1 MGILVEQSETTALL
15 KAKITKIL
23 FLLLL
28 VRLGLYIPVPNID
41 LDLFSQNQNTN
52 PIFGFAKTLT
62 GSSFLGIGALVILPY
77 INASIIIQL
86 LIPVIPK
93 LEQLQKEEGEFGR
106 QQITRYTRYLAF
118 IWSIFLSVGIAF
130 FLIKPVIFDWNFILA
145 IKIILS
151 LITGSMLSMWFSEL
165 ITEEGLGNGSSMLIF
180 INIVGSI
187 PNNFASIS
195 NTLFDN
201 AAYLSNL
208 ATLCKT
214 SLFYLFVVTVVIV
227 FQDSY
232 KKISIISAKQL
243 TGDYVGQA
251 QKISELKNTYIPLKV
266 NQGGIMPLAFSSTIA
281 VFLTYP
287 VQLFINSGFI
297 VNQAF
302 STNLLT
308 FYSIALNIILVVFFS
323 CFYAALVLKPEDI
336 SQNLAK
342 MAYSIPGIRQGRE
355 TTRYLEKTVSRLSF
369 IGGLFLSFLAFFPLL
384 ISSVVK
390 VSIFKNVTS
399 LLILI
404 GVITDVTSQIRGYLV
419 SRKYEGFKQ

>member
-1 MGILVEQSETTALL
+1 MEQSETTALL

-62 GSSFLGIGALVILPY
+62 GSSFLGIGALGILPY

-86 LIPVIPK
+86 LVPVLPQ

-106 QQITRYTRYLAF
+106 QQITRYTRYLAL
-118 IWSIFLSVGIAF
+118 IWAIILSSAIAF
-130 FLIKPVIFDWNFILA
+130 FLVKPIIFDWSISLALEIILA
-145 IKIILS
+145 LV
-151 LITGSMLSMWFSEL
+151 TGSILSMWFSEL

-187 PNNFASIS
+187 PNSFSELNNALFSQASYLDNLRIS
-195 NTLFDN
+195 GQGLI
-201 AAYLSNL
+201 
-208 ATLCKT
+208 
-214 SLFYLFVVTVVIV
+214 FYLFVVSVIIL

-232 KKISIISAKQL
+232 KTINIVAAKQL
-243 TGDYVGQA
+243 NLSSSDQS
-251 QKISELKNTYIPLKV
+251 QNFSQLKNSYIPLKV
-266 NQGGIMPLAFSSTIA
+266 NQGGIMPLVFSSTIA
-281 VFLTYP
+281 VFLAYP
-287 VQLFINSGFI
+287 VQQLLNLGFVNNSFLS
-297 VNQAF
+297 V
-302 STNLLT
+302 
-308 FYSIALNIILVVFFS
+308 YSITINILLVVLFS
-323 CFYAALVLKPEDI
+323 CFYAGLVLKPDDI

-342 MAYSIPGIRQGRE
+342 MAYSIPGIRQGKD
-355 TTRYLEKTVSRLSF
+355 TTKYLEKTVARLAF
-369 IGGLFLSFLAFFPLL
+369 LGGLFLAFLAFFPL
-384 ISSVVK
+384 VVGN
-390 VSIFKNVTS
+390 VLQVNIFKNVTS

-419 SRKYEGFKQ
+419 ARKYEGFK

>member
-1 MGILVEQSETTALL
+1 MEQSETIALL

-62 GSSFLGIGALVILPY
+62 GSSFLGIGALGILPY

-86 LIPVIPK
+86 LVPVLPQ

-106 QQITRYTRYLAF
+106 QQITRYTRYLAL
-118 IWSIFLSVGIAF
+118 IWAIILSTAIAF
-130 FLIKPVIFDWNFILA
+130 FLVKPIIFDWSISLALEIILA
-145 IKIILS
+145 LV
-151 LITGSMLSMWFSEL
+151 TGSILSMWFSEL

-187 PNNFASIS
+187 PNSFSELNNALFSQASYLDNLRIS
-195 NTLFDN
+195 GQGLI
-201 AAYLSNL
+201 
-208 ATLCKT
+208 
-214 SLFYLFVVTVVIV
+214 FYLFVVSVIIL

-232 KKISIISAKQL
+232 KKINIVAAKQL
-243 TGDYVGQA
+243 NLSSSDQS
-251 QKISELKNTYIPLKV
+251 QNFSQLKNSYIPLKV
-266 NQGGIMPLAFSSTIA
+266 NQGGIMPLVFSSTIA
-281 VFLTYP
+281 VFLAYP
-287 VQLFINSGFI
+287 VQQLLNLGFVNNSFLS
-297 VNQAF
+297 V
-302 STNLLT
+302 
-308 FYSIALNIILVVFFS
+308 YSITINILLVVLFS
-323 CFYAALVLKPEDI
+323 CFYAGLVLKPDDI

-342 MAYSIPGIRQGRE
+342 MAYSIPGIRQGKD
-355 TTRYLEKTVSRLSF
+355 TTKYLQKTVERLAF
-369 IGGLFLSFLAFFPLL
+369 LGGLFLAFLAFFPL
-384 ISSVVK
+384 VVGN
-390 VSIFKNVTS
+390 VLQVNIFKNVTS

-419 SRKYEGFKQ
+419 ARKYEGFK

>member
-1 MGILVEQSETTALL
+1 MEQSETTALL

-62 GSSFLGIGALVILPY
+62 GSSFLGIGALGILPY

-86 LIPVIPK
+86 LVPVLPQ

-106 QQITRYTRYLAF
+106 QQITRYTRYLAL
-118 IWSIFLSVGIAF
+118 IWAIILSSAIAF
-130 FLIKPVIFDWNFILA
+130 FLVKPIIFDWSISLALEIILA
-145 IKIILS
+145 LV
-151 LITGSMLSMWFSEL
+151 TGSILSMWFSEL

-187 PNNFASIS
+187 PNSFSDLNNALFSQASYLDNLRIS
-195 NTLFDN
+195 GQGLI
-201 AAYLSNL
+201 
-208 ATLCKT
+208 
-214 SLFYLFVVTVVIV
+214 FYLFVVSVIIL

-232 KKISIISAKQL
+232 KKINIVAAKQL
-243 TGDYVGQA
+243 NLSSSDQS
-251 QKISELKNTYIPLKV
+251 QNFSQLKNSYIPLKV
-266 NQGGIMPLAFSSTIA
+266 NQGGIMPLVFSSTIA
-281 VFLTYP
+281 VFLAYP
-287 VQLFINSGFI
+287 VQQLLNLGFVNNSFLS
-297 VNQAF
+297 V
-302 STNLLT
+302 
-308 FYSIALNIILVVFFS
+308 YSITINILLVVLFS
-323 CFYAALVLKPEDI
+323 CFYAGLVLKPDDI

-342 MAYSIPGIRQGRE
+342 MAYSIPGIRQGKD
-355 TTRYLEKTVSRLSF
+355 TTKYLEKTVARLAF
-369 IGGLFLSFLAFFPLL
+369 LGGLFLAFLAFFPL
-384 ISSVVK
+384 VVGN
-390 VSIFKNVTS
+390 VLQVNIFKNVTS

-419 SRKYEGFKQ
+419 ARKYEGFK

>member
-1 MGILVEQSETTALL
+1 VEQSETIFLL

-23 FLLLL
+23 CLLLL
-28 VRLGLYIPVPNID
+28 VRLGLYVPIPSVD
-41 LDLFSQNQNTN
+41 LDIFAQNQSVN
-52 PIFGFAKTLT
+52 PVFNFAKTLT
-62 GSSFLGIGALVILPY
+62 GSSFLGIGALGILPY

-118 IWSIFLSVGIAF
+118 VWSIFLSVGIAF
-130 FLIKPVIFDWNFILA
+130 FLIRPVVFDWNFILA
-145 IKIILS
+145 LKIILS

-180 INIVGSI
+180 INIIGSI
-187 PNNFASIS
+187 PNSFANIS
-195 NTLFDN
+195 NALFEE
-201 AAYLSNL
+201 ASYLSNL
-208 ATLCKT
+208 LTLCQGL
-214 SLFYLFVVTVVIV
+214 LFYLFVVTVVIV

-243 TGDYVGQA
+243 TGDYVGQN

-266 NQGGIMPLAFSSTIA
+266 NQGGIMPLVFSSTIA

-287 VQLFINSGFI
+287 LQLFLNSGFALNPS
-297 VNQAF
+297 VA
-302 STNLLT
+302 TNILT

-342 MAYSIPGIRQGRE
+342 MAYSIPGIRQGKE
-355 TTRYLEKTVSRLSF
+355 TTKYLEKTVARLSF
-369 IGGLFLSFLAFFPLL
+369 IGGLFLSFLSFFPLL
-384 ISSVVK
+384 VGNVVK
-390 VSIFKNVTS
+390 ISLFKNVTS

>member
-1 MGILVEQSETTALL
+1 VEQSETTALL

-62 GSSFLGIGALVILPY
+62 GSSFLGIGALGILPY

-86 LIPVIPK
+86 LVPVLPQ

-106 QQITRYTRYLAF
+106 QQITRYTRYLAL
-118 IWSIFLSVGIAF
+118 IWAIILSSAIAF
-130 FLIKPVIFDWNFILA
+130 FLVKPIIFDWSISLALEIILA
-145 IKIILS
+145 LV
-151 LITGSMLSMWFSEL
+151 TGSILSMWFSEL

-187 PNNFASIS
+187 PNSFSDLNNALFSQASYLDNLRIS
-195 NTLFDN
+195 GQGLI
-201 AAYLSNL
+201 
-208 ATLCKT
+208 
-214 SLFYLFVVTVVIV
+214 FYLFVVSVIIL

-232 KKISIISAKQL
+232 KKINIVAAKQL
-243 TGDYVGQA
+243 NLSSSDQS
-251 QKISELKNTYIPLKV
+251 QNFSQLKNSYIPLKV
-266 NQGGIMPLAFSSTIA
+266 NQGGIMPLVFSSTIA
-281 VFLTYP
+281 VFLAYP
-287 VQLFINSGFI
+287 VQQLLNLGFVNNSFLS
-297 VNQAF
+297 V
-302 STNLLT
+302 
-308 FYSIALNIILVVFFS
+308 YSITINILLVVLFS
-323 CFYAALVLKPEDI
+323 CFYAGLVLKPDDI

-342 MAYSIPGIRQGRE
+342 MAYSIPGIRQGKD
-355 TTRYLEKTVSRLSF
+355 TTKYLEKTVARLAF
-369 IGGLFLSFLAFFPLL
+369 LGGLFLAFLAFFPL
-384 ISSVVK
+384 VVGN
-390 VSIFKNVTS
+390 VLQVNIFKNVTS

-419 SRKYEGFKQ
+419 ARKYEGFK

>member
-1 MGILVEQSETTALL
+1 MEQSETTALL

-62 GSSFLGIGALVILPY
+62 GSSFLGIGALGILPY

-86 LIPVIPK
+86 LVPVLPQ

-106 QQITRYTRYLAF
+106 QQITRYTRYLAL
-118 IWSIFLSVGIAF
+118 IWAIILSSAIAF
-130 FLIKPVIFDWNFILA
+130 FLVKPIIFDWSISLALEIILA
-145 IKIILS
+145 LV
-151 LITGSMLSMWFSEL
+151 TGSILSMWFSEL

-187 PNNFASIS
+187 PNSFSELNNALFSQASYLDNLRIS
-195 NTLFDN
+195 SQGLI
-201 AAYLSNL
+201 L
-208 ATLCKT
+208 
-214 SLFYLFVVTVVIV
+214 YLFVVSVIIL

-232 KKISIISAKQL
+232 KKINIVAAKQL
-243 TGDYVGQA
+243 NLSSSDQS
-251 QKISELKNTYIPLKV
+251 QDFSQLKNSYIPLKV
-266 NQGGIMPLAFSSTIA
+266 NQGGIMPLVFSSTIA
-281 VFLTYP
+281 VFLAYP
-287 VQLFINSGFI
+287 VQQLLNLGFVNNSFLS
-297 VNQAF
+297 V
-302 STNLLT
+302 
-308 FYSIALNIILVVFFS
+308 YSITINILLVVLFS
-323 CFYAALVLKPEDI
+323 CFYAGLVLKPDDI

-342 MAYSIPGIRQGRE
+342 MAYSIPGIRQGKD
-355 TTRYLEKTVSRLSF
+355 TTKYLEKTVARLAF
-369 IGGLFLSFLAFFPLL
+369 LGGLFLAFLAFFPL
-384 ISSVVK
+384 VVGNILQ
-390 VSIFKNVTS
+390 VNIFKNVTS

-419 SRKYEGFKQ
+419 ARKYEGFK

>member
-1 MGILVEQSETTALL
+1 
-15 KAKITKIL
+15 
-23 FLLLL
+23 
-28 VRLGLYIPVPNID
+28 
-41 LDLFSQNQNTN
+41 
-52 PIFGFAKTLT
+52 
-62 GSSFLGIGALVILPY
+62 
-77 INASIIIQL
+77 
-86 LIPVIPK
+86 

-266 NQGGIMPLAFSSTIA
+266 NQGGIMPLVFSSTIA

>member
-1 MGILVEQSETTALL
+1 MEQSETTSLL

-62 GSSFLGIGALVILPY
+62 GSSFLGIGALGILPY

-86 LIPVIPK
+86 LVPVLPQ

-106 QQITRYTRYLAF
+106 QQITRYTRYLAL
-118 IWSIFLSVGIAF
+118 IWAVILSTAIAF
-130 FLIKPVIFDWNFILA
+130 FLVKPIIFDWSISLALEIILA
-145 IKIILS
+145 LV
-151 LITGSMLSMWFSEL
+151 TGSILSMWFSEL

-187 PNNFASIS
+187 PNSFSELKNALFSQASYLDNLRIS
-195 NTLFDN
+195 GQGLI
-201 AAYLSNL
+201 
-208 ATLCKT
+208 
-214 SLFYLFVVTVVIV
+214 FYIFVVSVIIL

-232 KKISIISAKQL
+232 KKINIVAAKQL
-243 TGDYVGQA
+243 NLSSSDQS
-251 QKISELKNTYIPLKV
+251 QNFSQLKNSYIPLKV
-266 NQGGIMPLAFSSTIA
+266 NQGGIMPLVFSSTIA
-281 VFLTYP
+281 VFLAYP
-287 VQLFINSGFI
+287 VQQLLNLGFVNNSFLS
-297 VNQAF
+297 V
-302 STNLLT
+302 
-308 FYSIALNIILVVFFS
+308 YSITINILLVVLFS
-323 CFYAALVLKPEDI
+323 CVYAGLVLKPDDI

-342 MAYSIPGIRQGRE
+342 MAYSIPGIRQGKE
-355 TTRYLEKTVSRLSF
+355 TTKYLEKTVARLAF
-369 IGGLFLSFLAFFPLL
+369 MGGLFLAFLAFFPL
-384 ISSVVK
+384 VVGN
-390 VSIFKNVTS
+390 VLQVNIFKNVTS

-419 SRKYEGFKQ
+419 ARKYEGFK

>member
-1 MGILVEQSETTALL
+1 MEQSETTALL

-62 GSSFLGIGALVILPY
+62 GSSFLGIGALGILPY

-86 LIPVIPK
+86 LVPVLPQ

-106 QQITRYTRYLAF
+106 QQITRYTRYLAL
-118 IWSIFLSVGIAF
+118 IWSIILSSAIAF
-130 FLIKPVIFDWNFILA
+130 FLVKPIIFDWSISLALEIILA
-145 IKIILS
+145 LV
-151 LITGSMLSMWFSEL
+151 TGSILSMWFSEL

-187 PNNFASIS
+187 PNSFSDLNNALFSQASYLDNLRIS
-195 NTLFDN
+195 GQGLI
-201 AAYLSNL
+201 
-208 ATLCKT
+208 
-214 SLFYLFVVTVVIV
+214 FYLFVVSVIIL

-232 KKISIISAKQL
+232 KKINIVAAKQL
-243 TGDYVGQA
+243 NLSSSDQS
-251 QKISELKNTYIPLKV
+251 QDFSQLKNSYIPLKV
-266 NQGGIMPLAFSSTIA
+266 NQGGIMPLVFSSTIA
-281 VFLTYP
+281 VFLAYP
-287 VQLFINSGFI
+287 VQQLLNLGFVNNSFLS
-297 VNQAF
+297 V
-302 STNLLT
+302 
-308 FYSIALNIILVVFFS
+308 YSITINILLVVLFS
-323 CFYAALVLKPEDI
+323 CFYAGLVLKPDDI

-342 MAYSIPGIRQGRE
+342 MAYSIPGIRQGKD
-355 TTRYLEKTVSRLSF
+355 TTKYLEKTVARLAF
-369 IGGLFLSFLAFFPLL
+369 LGGLFLAFLAFFPL
-384 ISSVVK
+384 VVGN
-390 VSIFKNVTS
+390 VLQVNIFKNVTS

-419 SRKYEGFKQ
+419 ARKYEGFK

>member
-1 MGILVEQSETTALL
+1 MEQSETTALL

-62 GSSFLGIGALVILPY
+62 GSSFLGIGALGILPY

-86 LIPVIPK
+86 LVPVLPQ

-106 QQITRYTRYLAF
+106 QQITRYTRYLAL
-118 IWSIFLSVGIAF
+118 IWAIILSSAIAF
-130 FLIKPVIFDWNFILA
+130 FLVKPIIFDWSISLALEIILA
-145 IKIILS
+145 LV
-151 LITGSMLSMWFSEL
+151 TGSILSMWFSEL

-187 PNNFASIS
+187 PNSFSELNNALFSQASYLDNLRIS
-195 NTLFDN
+195 GQGLI
-201 AAYLSNL
+201 
-208 ATLCKT
+208 
-214 SLFYLFVVTVVIV
+214 FYLFVVSVIIL

-232 KKISIISAKQL
+232 KKINIVAAKQL
-243 TGDYVGQA
+243 NLSSSDQS
-251 QKISELKNTYIPLKV
+251 QNFSQLKNSYIPLKV
-266 NQGGIMPLAFSSTIA
+266 NQGGIMPLVFSSTIA
-281 VFLTYP
+281 VFLAYP
-287 VQLFINSGFI
+287 VQQLLNLGFVNNSFLS
-297 VNQAF
+297 A
-302 STNLLT
+302 
-308 FYSIALNIILVVFFS
+308 YSITINILLVVLFS
-323 CFYAALVLKPEDI
+323 CFYAGLVLKPDDI

-342 MAYSIPGIRQGRE
+342 MAYSIPGIRQGKD
-355 TTRYLEKTVSRLSF
+355 TTKYLEKTVARLAF
-369 IGGLFLSFLAFFPLL
+369 LGGLFLAFLAFFPL
-384 ISSVVK
+384 VVGNILQ
-390 VSIFKNVTS
+390 VNIFKNVTS

-419 SRKYEGFKQ
+419 ARKYEGFK

>member
-1 MGILVEQSETTALL
+1 VEQSETTALL

-62 GSSFLGIGALVILPY
+62 GSSFLGIGALGILPY

-86 LIPVIPK
+86 LVPVLPQ

-106 QQITRYTRYLAF
+106 QQITRYTRYLAL
-118 IWSIFLSVGIAF
+118 IWAVILSSAIAF
-130 FLIKPVIFDWNFILA
+130 FLVKPIIFDWSISLALEIILA
-145 IKIILS
+145 LV
-151 LITGSMLSMWFSEL
+151 TGSILSMWFSEL

-187 PNNFASIS
+187 PNSFSELNNALFSQASYLDNLRIS
-195 NTLFDN
+195 GQGLI
-201 AAYLSNL
+201 
-208 ATLCKT
+208 
-214 SLFYLFVVTVVIV
+214 FYLFVVSVIIL

-232 KKISIISAKQL
+232 KKINIVAAKQL
-243 TGDYVGQA
+243 NLSSSDQS
-251 QKISELKNTYIPLKV
+251 QNFSQLKNSYIPLKV
-266 NQGGIMPLAFSSTIA
+266 NQGGIMPLVFSSTIA
-281 VFLTYP
+281 VFLAYP
-287 VQLFINSGFI
+287 VQQLLNLGFVNNSFLS
-297 VNQAF
+297 V
-302 STNLLT
+302 
-308 FYSIALNIILVVFFS
+308 YSITINILLVVLFS
-323 CFYAALVLKPEDI
+323 CFYAGLVLKPDDI

-342 MAYSIPGIRQGRE
+342 MAYSIPGIRQGKD
-355 TTRYLEKTVSRLSF
+355 TTKYLEKTVARLAF
-369 IGGLFLSFLAFFPLL
+369 MGGLFLAFLAFFPL
-384 ISSVVK
+384 VVGN
-390 VSIFKNVTS
+390 VLQVNIFKNVTS

-419 SRKYEGFKQ
+419 ARKYEGFK

>member
-1 MGILVEQSETTALL
+1 MEQSETTALL

-62 GSSFLGIGALVILPY
+62 GSSFLGIGALGILPY

-86 LIPVIPK
+86 LVPVLPQ

-106 QQITRYTRYLAF
+106 QQITRYTRYLAL
-118 IWSIFLSVGIAF
+118 IWAVILSSAIAF
-130 FLIKPVIFDWNFILA
+130 FLVKPIIFDWSISLALEIILA
-145 IKIILS
+145 LV
-151 LITGSMLSMWFSEL
+151 TGSILSMWFSEL

-187 PNNFASIS
+187 PNSFSELNNALFSQASYLDNLRIS
-195 NTLFDN
+195 GQGLI
-201 AAYLSNL
+201 
-208 ATLCKT
+208 
-214 SLFYLFVVTVVIV
+214 FYLFVVSVIIL

-232 KKISIISAKQL
+232 KKINIVAAKQL
-243 TGDYVGQA
+243 NLSSSDQS
-251 QKISELKNTYIPLKV
+251 QNLSQLKNSYIPLKV
-266 NQGGIMPLAFSSTIA
+266 NQGGIMPLVFSSTIA
-281 VFLTYP
+281 VFFAYP
-287 VQLFINSGFI
+287 VQQLLNLGFVNNSFLS
-297 VNQAF
+297 V
-302 STNLLT
+302 
-308 FYSIALNIILVVFFS
+308 YSITINILLVVLFS
-323 CFYAALVLKPEDI
+323 CFYAGLVLKPDDI

-342 MAYSIPGIRQGRE
+342 MAYSIPGIRQGKD
-355 TTRYLEKTVSRLSF
+355 TTKYLEKTVARLAF
-369 IGGLFLSFLAFFPLL
+369 MGGLFLAFLAFFPL
-384 ISSVVK
+384 VVGN
-390 VSIFKNVTS
+390 VLQVNIFKNVTS

-419 SRKYEGFKQ
+419 ARKYEGFK

>member
-1 MGILVEQSETTALL
+1 MEQSETTALL

-62 GSSFLGIGALVILPY
+62 GSSFLGIGALGILPY

-86 LIPVIPK
+86 LVPVLPQ

-106 QQITRYTRYLAF
+106 QQITRYTRYLAL
-118 IWSIFLSVGIAF
+118 IWAIILSSAIAF
-130 FLIKPVIFDWNFILA
+130 FLVKPIIFDWSISLALEIILA
-145 IKIILS
+145 LV
-151 LITGSMLSMWFSEL
+151 TGSILSMWFSEL

-187 PNNFASIS
+187 PNSFSELNNALFSQASYLDNLRIS
-195 NTLFDN
+195 SQGLI
-201 AAYLSNL
+201 L
-208 ATLCKT
+208 
-214 SLFYLFVVTVVIV
+214 YLFVVSVIIL

-232 KKISIISAKQL
+232 KKINIVAAKQL
-243 TGDYVGQA
+243 NLSSSDQS
-251 QKISELKNTYIPLKV
+251 QNFSQLKNSYIPLKV
-266 NQGGIMPLAFSSTIA
+266 NQGGIMPLVFSSTIA
-281 VFLTYP
+281 VFLAYP
-287 VQLFINSGFI
+287 VQQLLNLGFVNNSFLS
-297 VNQAF
+297 A
-302 STNLLT
+302 
-308 FYSIALNIILVVFFS
+308 YSITINILLVVLFS
-323 CFYAALVLKPEDI
+323 CFYAGLVLKPDDI

-342 MAYSIPGIRQGRE
+342 MAYSIPGIRQGKD
-355 TTRYLEKTVSRLSF
+355 TTKYLEKTVARLAF
-369 IGGLFLSFLAFFPLL
+369 LGGLFLAFLAFFPL
-384 ISSVVK
+384 VVGN
-390 VSIFKNVTS
+390 VLQVNIFKNVTS

-419 SRKYEGFKQ
+419 ARKYEGFK

>member
-1 MGILVEQSETTALL
+1 MEQSETTALL

-62 GSSFLGIGALVILPY
+62 GSSFLGIGALGILPY

-86 LIPVIPK
+86 LVPVLPQ

-106 QQITRYTRYLAF
+106 QQITRYTRYLAL
-118 IWSIFLSVGIAF
+118 IWAIILSSAIAF
-130 FLIKPVIFDWNFILA
+130 FLVKPIIFDWSISLALEIILA
-145 IKIILS
+145 LV
-151 LITGSMLSMWFSEL
+151 TGSILSMWFSEL

-187 PNNFASIS
+187 PNSFSELNNALFSQASYLDNLRIS
-195 NTLFDN
+195 GQGLI
-201 AAYLSNL
+201 
-208 ATLCKT
+208 
-214 SLFYLFVVTVVIV
+214 FYLFVVSVIIL

-232 KKISIISAKQL
+232 KKINIVAAKQL
-243 TGDYVGQA
+243 NLSSSDQS
-251 QKISELKNTYIPLKV
+251 QNFSQLKNSYIPLKV
-266 NQGGIMPLAFSSTIA
+266 NQGGIMPLVFSSTIV
-281 VFLTYP
+281 VFLAYP
-287 VQLFINSGFI
+287 VQQLLNLGFVNNSFLS
-297 VNQAF
+297 V
-302 STNLLT
+302 
-308 FYSIALNIILVVFFS
+308 YSITINILLVVLFS
-323 CFYAALVLKPEDI
+323 CFYAGLVLKPDDI

-342 MAYSIPGIRQGRE
+342 MAYSIPGIRQGKD
-355 TTRYLEKTVSRLSF
+355 TTKYLEKTVARLAF
-369 IGGLFLSFLAFFPLL
+369 LGGLFLAFLAFFPL
-384 ISSVVK
+384 VVGN
-390 VSIFKNVTS
+390 VLQVNIFKNVTS

-419 SRKYEGFKQ
+419 ARKYEGFK

>member
-1 MGILVEQSETTALL
+1 MEQSETTALL

-62 GSSFLGIGALVILPY
+62 GSSFLGIGALGILPY

-86 LIPVIPK
+86 LVPVLPQ

-106 QQITRYTRYLAF
+106 QQITRYTRYLAL
-118 IWSIFLSVGIAF
+118 IWAIILSSAIAF
-130 FLIKPVIFDWNFILA
+130 FLVKPIIFDWSISLALEIILA
-145 IKIILS
+145 LV
-151 LITGSMLSMWFSEL
+151 TGSILSMWFSEL

-187 PNNFASIS
+187 PNSFSELNNALFSQASYLDNLRIS
-195 NTLFDN
+195 GQGLI
-201 AAYLSNL
+201 
-208 ATLCKT
+208 
-214 SLFYLFVVTVVIV
+214 FYLFVVSVIIL

-232 KKISIISAKQL
+232 KKINIVAAKQL
-243 TGDYVGQA
+243 NLSSSDQS
-251 QKISELKNTYIPLKV
+251 QNFSQLKNSYIPLKV
-266 NQGGIMPLAFSSTIA
+266 NQGGIMPLVFSSTIA
-281 VFLTYP
+281 VFLAYP
-287 VQLFINSGFI
+287 VQQLLNLGFVNNSFLS
-297 VNQAF
+297 A
-302 STNLLT
+302 
-308 FYSIALNIILVVFFS
+308 YSITINILLVVLFS
-323 CFYAALVLKPEDI
+323 CFYAGLVLKPDDI

-342 MAYSIPGIRQGRE
+342 MAYSIPGIRQGKD
-355 TTRYLEKTVSRLSF
+355 TTKYLEKTVARLSF
-369 IGGLFLSFLAFFPLL
+369 LGGLFLAFLAFFPL
-384 ISSVVK
+384 VVGN
-390 VSIFKNVTS
+390 VLQVNIFKNVTS

-419 SRKYEGFKQ
+419 ARKYEGFK

>member
-1 MGILVEQSETTALL
+1 MEQSETTALL

-62 GSSFLGIGALVILPY
+62 GSSFLGIGALGILPY

-86 LIPVIPK
+86 LVPVLPQ

-106 QQITRYTRYLAF
+106 QQITRYTRYLAL
-118 IWSIFLSVGIAF
+118 IWAIILSSAIAF
-130 FLIKPVIFDWNFILA
+130 FLVKPIIFDWSISLALEIILA
-145 IKIILS
+145 LV
-151 LITGSMLSMWFSEL
+151 TGSILSMWFSEL

-187 PNNFASIS
+187 PNSFSDLNNALFSQASYLDNLRIS
-195 NTLFDN
+195 SQGLI
-201 AAYLSNL
+201 L
-208 ATLCKT
+208 
-214 SLFYLFVVTVVIV
+214 YLFVVSVIIL

-232 KKISIISAKQL
+232 KKINIVAAKQL
-243 TGDYVGQA
+243 NLSSSDQS
-251 QKISELKNTYIPLKV
+251 QNFSQLKNSYIPLKV
-266 NQGGIMPLAFSSTIA
+266 NQGGIMPLVFSSTIA
-281 VFLTYP
+281 VFLAYP
-287 VQLFINSGFI
+287 VQQLLNLGFVNNSFLS
-297 VNQAF
+297 V
-302 STNLLT
+302 
-308 FYSIALNIILVVFFS
+308 YSITINILLVVLFS
-323 CFYAALVLKPEDI
+323 CFYAGLVLKPDDI

-342 MAYSIPGIRQGRE
+342 MAYSIPGIRQGKD
-355 TTRYLEKTVSRLSF
+355 TTKYLEKTVARLAF
-369 IGGLFLSFLAFFPLL
+369 LGGLFLAFLAFFPL
-384 ISSVVK
+384 VVGN
-390 VSIFKNVTS
+390 VLQVNIFKNVTS

-419 SRKYEGFKQ
+419 ARKYEGFK

>member
-1 MGILVEQSETTALL
+1 MEQSETIALL

-62 GSSFLGIGALVILPY
+62 GSSFLGIGALGILPY

-86 LIPVIPK
+86 LVPVLPQ

-106 QQITRYTRYLAF
+106 QQITRYTRYLAL
-118 IWSIFLSVGIAF
+118 IWAIILSSAIAF
-130 FLIKPVIFDWNFILA
+130 FLVKPIIFDWSISLALEIILA
-145 IKIILS
+145 LV
-151 LITGSMLSMWFSEL
+151 TGSILSMWFSEL

-187 PNNFASIS
+187 PNSFSELNNALFSQASYLDNLRIS
-195 NTLFDN
+195 GQGLI
-201 AAYLSNL
+201 
-208 ATLCKT
+208 
-214 SLFYLFVVTVVIV
+214 FYLFVVSVIIL

-232 KKISIISAKQL
+232 KKINIVAAKQL
-243 TGDYVGQA
+243 NLSSSDQS
-251 QKISELKNTYIPLKV
+251 QNFSQLKNSYIPLKV
-266 NQGGIMPLAFSSTIA
+266 NQGGIMPLVFSSTIA
-281 VFLTYP
+281 VFLAYP
-287 VQLFINSGFI
+287 VQQLLNLGFVNNSFLS
-297 VNQAF
+297 V
-302 STNLLT
+302 
-308 FYSIALNIILVVFFS
+308 YSITINILLVVLFS
-323 CFYAALVLKPEDI
+323 CFYAGLVLKPDDI

-342 MAYSIPGIRQGRE
+342 MAYSIPGIRQGKD
-355 TTRYLEKTVSRLSF
+355 TTKYLEKTVARLSF
-369 IGGLFLSFLAFFPLL
+369 LGGLFLAFLAFFPL
-384 ISSVVK
+384 VVGN
-390 VSIFKNVTS
+390 VLQVNIFKNVTS

-419 SRKYEGFKQ
+419 SQNYESFKNT

>member
-1 MGILVEQSETTALL
+1 MEQSETTALL

-62 GSSFLGIGALVILPY
+62 GSSFLGIGALGILPY

-86 LIPVIPK
+86 LVPVLPQ

-106 QQITRYTRYLAF
+106 QQINRYTRYLAL
-118 IWSIFLSVGIAF
+118 IWAVILSSAIAF
-130 FLIKPVIFDWNFILA
+130 FLVKPIIFDWSISLALEIILA
-145 IKIILS
+145 LV
-151 LITGSMLSMWFSEL
+151 TGSILSMWFSEL

-187 PNNFASIS
+187 PNSFSELNNALFSQASY
-195 NTLFDN
+195 LDN
-201 AAYLSNL
+201 LRITGQGL
-208 ATLCKT
+208 I
-214 SLFYLFVVTVVIV
+214 FYLFVVSVIIL

-232 KKISIISAKQL
+232 KKINIVAAKQL
-243 TGDYVGQA
+243 NLSSSDQS
-251 QKISELKNTYIPLKV
+251 QNLSQLKNSYIPLKV
-266 NQGGIMPLAFSSTIA
+266 NQGGIMPLVFSSTIA
-281 VFLTYP
+281 VFFAYP
-287 VQLFINSGFI
+287 VQQLLNLGFVNNSFLS
-297 VNQAF
+297 V
-302 STNLLT
+302 
-308 FYSIALNIILVVFFS
+308 YSITINILLVVLFS
-323 CFYAALVLKPEDI
+323 CFYAGLVLKPDDI

-342 MAYSIPGIRQGRE
+342 MAYSIPGIRQGKD
-355 TTRYLEKTVSRLSF
+355 TTKYLEKTVARLAF
-369 IGGLFLSFLAFFPLL
+369 MGGLFLAFLAFFPL
-384 ISSVVK
+384 VVGN
-390 VSIFKNVTS
+390 VLQVNIFKNVTS

-419 SRKYEGFKQ
+419 ARKYEGFK

>member
-1 MGILVEQSETTALL
+1 VEQSETTSLL

-62 GSSFLGIGALVILPY
+62 GSSFLGIGALGILPY

-86 LIPVIPK
+86 LVPVLPQ

-106 QQITRYTRYLAF
+106 QQITRYTRYLAL
-118 IWSIFLSVGIAF
+118 IWAIILSSAIAF
-130 FLIKPVIFDWNFILA
+130 FLVKPIIFDWSISLALEIILA
-145 IKIILS
+145 LV
-151 LITGSMLSMWFSEL
+151 TGSILSMWFSEL

-187 PNNFASIS
+187 PNSFSELNNALFSQASYLDNLRIS
-195 NTLFDN
+195 GQGLI
-201 AAYLSNL
+201 
-208 ATLCKT
+208 
-214 SLFYLFVVTVVIV
+214 FYLFVVSVIIL

-232 KKISIISAKQL
+232 KKINIVAAKQL
-243 TGDYVGQA
+243 NLSSSDQS
-251 QKISELKNTYIPLKV
+251 QNFSQLKNSYIPLKV
-266 NQGGIMPLAFSSTIA
+266 NQGGIMPLVFSSTIA
-281 VFLTYP
+281 VFLAYP
-287 VQLFINSGFI
+287 VQQLLNLGFVNNSFLS
-297 VNQAF
+297 V
-302 STNLLT
+302 
-308 FYSIALNIILVVFFS
+308 YSITINILLVVLFS
-323 CFYAALVLKPEDI
+323 CFYAGLVLKPDDI

-342 MAYSIPGIRQGRE
+342 MAYSIPGVRQGKD
-355 TTRYLEKTVSRLSF
+355 TTKYLEKTVARLAF
-369 IGGLFLSFLAFFPLL
+369 LGGLFLAFLAFFPL
-384 ISSVVK
+384 VVGN
-390 VSIFKNVTS
+390 VLQVNIFKNVTS

-419 SRKYEGFKQ
+419 ARKYEGFK

>member
-1 MGILVEQSETTALL
+1 MEQSETTALL

-62 GSSFLGIGALVILPY
+62 GSSFLGIGALGILPY

-86 LIPVIPK
+86 LVPVLPQ

-106 QQITRYTRYLAF
+106 QQITRYTRYLAL
-118 IWSIFLSVGIAF
+118 IWAIILSSAIAF
-130 FLIKPVIFDWNFILA
+130 FLVKPIIFDWSISLALEIILA
-145 IKIILS
+145 LV
-151 LITGSMLSMWFSEL
+151 TGSILSMWFSEL

-187 PNNFASIS
+187 PNSFSELNNALFSQASYLDNLRIS
-195 NTLFDN
+195 GQGLI
-201 AAYLSNL
+201 
-208 ATLCKT
+208 
-214 SLFYLFVVTVVIV
+214 FYLFVVSVIIL

-232 KKISIISAKQL
+232 KKINIVAAKQL
-243 TGDYVGQA
+243 NLSSSDQS
-251 QKISELKNTYIPLKV
+251 QDFSQLKNSYIPLKV
-266 NQGGIMPLAFSSTIA
+266 NQGGIMPLVFSSTIA
-281 VFLTYP
+281 VFLAYP
-287 VQLFINSGFI
+287 VQQLLNLGFVNNSFLS
-297 VNQAF
+297 V
-302 STNLLT
+302 
-308 FYSIALNIILVVFFS
+308 YSITINILLVVLFS
-323 CFYAALVLKPEDI
+323 CFYAGLVLKPDDI

-342 MAYSIPGIRQGRE
+342 MAYSIPGIRQGKD
-355 TTRYLEKTVSRLSF
+355 TTKYLEKTVARLSF
-369 IGGLFLSFLAFFPLL
+369 LGGLFLAFLAFFPL
-384 ISSVVK
+384 VVGN
-390 VSIFKNVTS
+390 VLQVNIFKNVTS

-419 SRKYEGFKQ
+419 ARKYEGFK

>member
-1 MGILVEQSETTALL
+1 MEQSETTALL

-62 GSSFLGIGALVILPY
+62 GSSFLGIGALGILPY

-86 LIPVIPK
+86 LVPVLPQ

-106 QQITRYTRYLAF
+106 QQITRYTRYLAL
-118 IWSIFLSVGIAF
+118 IWAIILSSAIAF
-130 FLIKPVIFDWNFILA
+130 FLVKPIIFDWSISLALEIILA
-145 IKIILS
+145 LV
-151 LITGSMLSMWFSEL
+151 TGSILSMWFSEL

-187 PNNFASIS
+187 PNSFSELNNALFSQASYLDNLRIS
-195 NTLFDN
+195 GQGLI
-201 AAYLSNL
+201 
-208 ATLCKT
+208 
-214 SLFYLFVVTVVIV
+214 FYLFVVSVIIL

-232 KKISIISAKQL
+232 KKINIVAAKQL
-243 TGDYVGQA
+243 NLSSSDQS
-251 QKISELKNTYIPLKV
+251 QNFSQLKNSYIPLKV
-266 NQGGIMPLAFSSTIA
+266 NQGGIMPLVFSSTIA
-281 VFLTYP
+281 VFLAYP
-287 VQLFINSGFI
+287 VQQLLNLGFVNNSFLS
-297 VNQAF
+297 V
-302 STNLLT
+302 
-308 FYSIALNIILVVFFS
+308 YSITINILLVVLFS
-323 CFYAALVLKPEDI
+323 CFYAGLVLKPDDI

-342 MAYSIPGIRQGRE
+342 MAYSIPGVRQGKD
-355 TTRYLEKTVSRLSF
+355 TTKYLEKTVARLAF
-369 IGGLFLSFLAFFPLL
+369 LGGLFLAFLAFFPL
-384 ISSVVK
+384 VVGN
-390 VSIFKNVTS
+390 VLQVNIFKNVTS

-419 SRKYEGFKQ
+419 ARKYEGFK

>member
-1 MGILVEQSETTALL
+1 VEQSETTALL

-62 GSSFLGIGALVILPY
+62 GSSFLGIGALGILPY

-86 LIPVIPK
+86 LVPVLPQ

-106 QQITRYTRYLAF
+106 QQITRYTRYLAL
-118 IWSIFLSVGIAF
+118 IWAIILSSAIAF
-130 FLIKPVIFDWNFILA
+130 FLVKPIIFDWSISLALEIILA
-145 IKIILS
+145 LV
-151 LITGSMLSMWFSEL
+151 TGSILSMWFSEL

-187 PNNFASIS
+187 PNSFSELNNALFSQASYLDNLRIS
-195 NTLFDN
+195 GQGLI
-201 AAYLSNL
+201 
-208 ATLCKT
+208 
-214 SLFYLFVVTVVIV
+214 FYLFVVSVIIL

-232 KKISIISAKQL
+232 KKINIVAAKQL
-243 TGDYVGQA
+243 NLSSSDQS
-251 QKISELKNTYIPLKV
+251 QNFSQLKNSYIPLKV
-266 NQGGIMPLAFSSTIA
+266 NQGGIMPLVFSSTIA
-281 VFLTYP
+281 VFLAYP
-287 VQLFINSGFI
+287 VQQLLNLGFVNNSFLS
-297 VNQAF
+297 V
-302 STNLLT
+302 
-308 FYSIALNIILVVFFS
+308 YSITINILLVVLFS
-323 CFYAALVLKPEDI
+323 CFYAGLVLKPDDI

-342 MAYSIPGIRQGRE
+342 MAYSIPGIRQGKD
-355 TTRYLEKTVSRLSF
+355 TTKYLEKTVARLAF
-369 IGGLFLSFLAFFPLL
+369 LGGLFLAFLAFFPL
-384 ISSVVK
+384 VVGN
-390 VSIFKNVTS
+390 VLQVNIFKNVTS

-419 SRKYEGFKQ
+419 TEV